1 VLAILELIHQL
12 SGRFQVHTRPS
23 IANPFSM
30 MINPEA
36 VLQALQRSDS
46 LAGLQAQVFRP
57 LDKPLLGSKMPED
70 VVAYDRRIDQG
81 RRN

>member
-1 VLAILELIHQL
+1 MQP
-12 SGRFQVHTRPS
+12 SQS
-23 IANPFSM
+23 IAHPFSL

-36 VLQALQRSDS
+36 VLEALERSDS

-57 LDKPLLGSKMPED
+57 LDKPLLGNRLPDD

-81 RRN
+81 RSN

>member
-1 VLAILELIHQL
+1 MHPSQ
-12 SGRFQVHTRPS
+12 S

-36 VLQALQRSDS
+36 VLKALERSDA
-46 LAGLQAQVFRP
+46 LAALQAQVFRP
-57 LDKPLLGSKMPED
+57 LDKPLLGNKMPDD

-81 RRN
+81 RSN

>member
-1 VLAILELIHQL
+1 
-12 SGRFQVHTRPS
+12 
-23 IANPFSM
+23 M

>member
-1 VLAILELIHQL
+1 M
-12 SGRFQVHTRPS
+12 HTRPS

-36 VLQALQRSDS
+36 VLQALQ
-46 LAGLQAQVFRP
+46 P